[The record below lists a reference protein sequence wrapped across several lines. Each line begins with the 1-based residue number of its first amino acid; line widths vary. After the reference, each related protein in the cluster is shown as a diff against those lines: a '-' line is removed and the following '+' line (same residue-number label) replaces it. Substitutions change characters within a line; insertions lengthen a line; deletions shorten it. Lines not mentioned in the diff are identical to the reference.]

1 MAKPEIIVNGG
12 TAGAMTSV
20 SASSAW
26 EATLDSTDGV
36 RRVEWSVSSTDETTA
51 AASYTLVQSGSVG
64 QNVAGTSQGQG
75 TGIILKVVVNAGNVG
90 DQPDPTNTSATVK
103 IVVPLSDGG
112 IVGCAGEE
120 YESDATFGAAGI
132 INSGIRKAAALSPS
146 GVAVKIV
153 RAATAAALPTN
164 TRTGNVLTATSN
176 AAIGTVGGVVLAAGD
191 YFLVQNEGGGASHVN
206 NGAFYLSQQGDGS
219 NPWKATRAAYFD
231 DSAELIAMTTF
242 RVQEGTYAGK
252 ERYLVTSGATI
263 NVTALEFG
271 SYAYAPVDP
280 AYLMVGASGDL
291 ANERNI
297 SAIGT
302 TLDFA
307 STTTIP
313 LQASRTDA
321 ATAALVDVETVSAL
335 SSGSAAAGFGPA
347 IKFLGEVSGGGAENY
362 GRVGFAAT
370 DLTGGSEDTKA
381 VFQARTAGAALA
393 TVAEFSG
400 TAAKVAALAGSGS
413 AGVEVDG
420 DGNLT
425 RGAGGGAS
433 ASAHYLTDAAAA
445 VNASDV
451 PIQALPSTLAFAK
464 TSEKLASFTVTA
476 AAGSVYESIGVG
488 HVVSASGAGTTGD
501 GISIAAR
508 LVDATPSVR
517 RVGRIRWE
525 WISPVALT
533 PRADFVVSVLSTDG
547 EHDWLRLTDD
557 GSLRLPAYNIAGRR
571 PIFAGTD
578 GTITAT
584 AIQFGEVQTALAGL
598 SVGVLHEDGAGVLSS
613 SAIVNADVD
622 AAAAIAGTKISPDFG
637 SQAVATTGAVTITKD
652 ALGTTK
658 TRGFTSVNATASGSQ
673 VSAQIGLSASHSGGT
688 QHSIGWQIEPQTA
701 SNALSVWYYGT
712 GTGAPSSTA
721 FYHASSDG
729 NFGSAMFADAW
740 VCRSTST
747 TGFRFDQSSNR
758 GGMDQDGS
766 NNLRLKSYS
775 GNGFLVSIYSDAGS
789 TLVSNPITV
798 NGSGQGYAQF
808 IPTTPTSATNAL
820 TINLTTSQHVDHA
833 LTEDTT
839 VTITGGVNGQEGT
852 IVFSQPASAKTVT
865 MPTNGVG
872 VEYANDII
880 ALTTTGIIDTTN
892 LTRTVLSYRVL
903 ANGKAFI
910 KHRAVGLIP

>member
-1 MAKPEIIVNGG
+1 MAPRTLTFATSLAPDPPLQQGARYVFDTTDRQSIDTQIRATQTFLSVDVINGKAGTYVPFVGDDGAVGDVVCSGGGLGGKPTVTLATDAALLLSGVMFGILTEACVEGNKAHVVTSGILGPEI
-12 TAGAMTSV
+12 
-20 SASSAW
+20 
-26 EATLDSTDGV
+26 
-36 RRVEWSVSSTDETTA
+36 
-51 AASYTLVQSGSVG
+51 
-64 QNVAGTSQGQG
+64 
-75 TGIILKVVVNAGNVG
+75 TG
-90 DQPDPTNTSATVK
+90 
-103 IVVPLSDGG
+103 
-112 IVGCAGEE
+112 
-120 YESDATFGAAGI
+120 
-132 INSGIRKAAALSPS
+132 
-146 GVAVKIV
+146 
-153 RAATAAALPTN
+153 
-164 TRTGNVLTATSN
+164 
-176 AAIGTVGGVVLAAGD
+176 LAAGD
-191 YFLVQNEGGGASHVN
+191 EGWVRVNANRCEKVTLLSDVDVCVGYVDKGGFL
-206 NGAFYLSQQGDGS
+206 
-219 NPWKATRAAYFD
+219 R
-231 DSAELIAMTTF
+231 
-242 RVQEGTYAGK
+242 
-252 ERYLVTSGATI
+252 
-263 NVTALEFG
+263 
-271 SYAYAPVDP
+271 
-280 AYLMVGASGDL
+280 VGAQPVASVTGAAPPSAKYLINAATVPAALTDAVPIL
-291 ANERNI
+291 ALP
-297 SAIGT
+297 S
-302 TLDFA
+302 TLIFA
-307 STTTIP
+307 STAAAPIE
-313 LQASRTDA
+313 ARRTDS
-321 ATAALVDVETVSAL
+321 ATAADVDVGYLEAL
-335 SSGSAAAGFGPA
+335 SSGTTAAGFGPA
-347 IKFLGEVSGGGAENY
+347 WRFYAKKGAGGAETTGTISLPWTNVSGGTEASKF
-362 GRVGFAAT
+362 VVKT
-370 DLTGGSEDTKA
+370 
-381 VFQARTAGAALA
+381 RTAGGAAAMALEVSETEVKA
-393 TVAEFSG
+393 T
-400 TAAKVAALAGSGS
+400 ALAGVGTRFVTVTS
-413 AGVEVDG
+413 AGV
-420 DGNLT
+420 L
-425 RGAGGGAS
+425 GAASAVGAS
-433 ASAHYLTDAAAA
+433 DAAKYLTDSATS

-501 GISIAAR
+501 GVSIAAR

-584 AIQFGEVQTALAGL
+584 AIQFGEVQTAFSGLAA
-598 SVGVLHEDGAGVLSS
+598 GVLHEDGAGVLSS

-658 TRGFTSVNATASGSQ
+658 TRGFTSANTTASGSQ

-688 QHSIGWQIEPQTA
+688 PHNIGWQIEPQSA
-701 SNALSVWYYGT
+701 SNALSVWYHGT
-712 GTGAPSSTA
+712 GTGVPGSTA

-775 GNGFLVSIYSDAGS
+775 GKGITLSIYSDAGS
-789 TLVSNPITV
+789 TLASNPITV

-808 IPTTPTSATNAL
+808 IPTTPTSASNAL
-820 TINLTTSQHVDHA
+820 TINLTTSQHADHA